1 MHKTGITQG
10 LPPPPP
16 PWSWGQESRLSSTTS
31 MRLSLLA
38 LILSGLATA
47 LLNAAVLPEL
57 ETAAQRI
64 TAAGLLKP
72 IRVLASDS
80 FGGRLPGTPGDKK
93 SVKYLIA
100 QCRALKLAPGNPNGT
115 YVQQVPLWGTRSK
128 GKLTIDG
135 LTLEA
140 GKDYVAWSALPDAQV
155 TIRAAAMVFAGYG
168 VVAPEHQ
175 WDDYA
180 GVDVRGKVVVVLGGD
195 PAVADPSSGPSDPGK
210 LDEKYFL
217 GRALTVHG
225 RTGTKLDRAFANGAA
240 ALIILNSSTALF
252 QNYAREN
259 MILRDA
265 HDRQRVKAQALLSLE
280 RAKEL
285 FPGQDFDALR
295 AAAARPGFRA
305 VALAAKASFD
315 IANTVRRIDSP
326 NVIAKIPGRDP
337 KLSSEYV
344 VYSAHW
350 DHHGQEG
357 DRIFHGASD
366 NAAGTAGVLELARAL
381 RTVQPRRTILFLW
394 PTAEEKGLLGAKY
407 YVEHPLYPL
416 ARTVANI
423 NLDYFSNWG
432 WGRTRD
438 LSIVGLGNSTLDDLT
453 TEAVQ
458 RQGRVVT
465 GDTLPEQGFYFRSDH
480 YEFARAGVPS
490 LETAPGID
498 YRDRPAEY
506 GLQKRA
512 DYIAHDYHQA
522 SDIPKP
528 DWDLSGAVEDL
539 QVLLEVGYRVAQSSD
554 RPTWK
559 PDAIWRPR

>member
-1 MHKTGITQG
+1 
-10 LPPPPP
+10 
-16 PWSWGQESRLSSTTS
+16 
-31 MRLSLLA
+31 MRLSLA
-38 LILSGLATA
+38 LILSGLVTA
-47 LLNAAVLPEL
+47 LLNARHAATLPEL
-57 ETAAQRI
+57 KTAARRI

-72 IRVLASDS
+72 IRVLASDD
-80 FGGRLPGTPGDKK
+80 FGGRLPGTPGDQKT
-93 SVKYLIA
+93 VRYLIA

-115 YVQQVPLWGTRSK
+115 FVDNVPLWGTRSK
-128 GKLTIDG
+128 GKLTIG
-135 LTLEA
+135 GMTLEA

-155 TIRAAAMVFAGYG
+155 TIPAAAMVFAGYG
-168 VVAPEHQ
+168 VVAPEHH

-180 GVDVRGKVVVVLGGD
+180 GVDVRDKVVVVLGGD
-195 PAVADPSSGPSDPGK
+195 PAVADPRDHTK

-225 RTGTKLDRAFANGAA
+225 RTGTKLDRAFAQGAA
-240 ALIILNSSTALF
+240 ALIILNSNPTLF

-280 RAKEL
+280 RAKDL

-305 VALAAKASFD
+305 IALAAQASFE

-337 KLSSEYV
+337 KLASEYV

-416 ARTVANI
+416 AQTVANI

-438 LSIVGLGNSTLDDLT
+438 FSIVGLGNSSLDDLT
-453 TEAVQ
+453 AEAVQ
-458 RQGRVVT
+458 RQGRVLT

-480 YEFARAGVPS
+480 YEFARVGVPS

-506 GLQKRA
+506 GQQKRA

-522 SDIPKP
+522 SDVPKP

-539 QVLLEVGYRVAQSSD
+539 QVLLEVGYRVAQSND

-559 PDAIWRPR
+559 ADAIWRPRQDP

>member
-1 MHKTGITQG
+1 
-10 LPPPPP
+10 
-16 PWSWGQESRLSSTTS
+16 

-47 LLNAAVLPEL
+47 PLNAATLPEL

-64 TAAGLLKP
+64 TAAGLLRP
-72 IRVLASDS
+72 IRVLASDD
-80 FGGRLPGTPGDKK
+80 FAGRLPGTPGDKK

-128 GKLTIDG
+128 GKLTIGG
-135 LTLEA
+135 LTLES

-155 TIRAAAMVFAGYG
+155 TIPAAAMVFAGYG

-195 PAVADPSSGPSDPGK
+195 PAVPDPSSDPSDPGK

-315 IANTVRRIDSP
+315 IANAVRRIDSP

-337 KLSSEYV
+337 RLSSEYV

-357 DRIFHGASD
+357 GRIFHGASD

-416 ARTVANI
+416 AQTVANI

-506 GLQKRA
+506 GLRKRA

-522 SDIPKP
+522 SDVPKP

-539 QVLLEVGYRVAQSSD
+539 QVLLEVGYRVAQSSE

>member
-1 MHKTGITQG
+1 
-10 LPPPPP
+10 
-16 PWSWGQESRLSSTTS
+16 
-31 MRLSLLA
+31 MRLSLA

-47 LLNAAVLPEL
+47 LLNARNAATLPEL
-57 ETAAQRI
+57 KTAARRI

-72 IRVLASDS
+72 IRILASDD
-80 FGGRLPGTPGDKK
+80 FGGRLPGTAGDKK

-100 QCRALKLAPGNPNGT
+100 QCRALKLAPGNPNGS
-115 YVQQVPLWGTRSK
+115 YVDNVPLWGTRSK
-128 GKLTIDG
+128 GTLTIGG
-135 LTLEA
+135 LRLEA

-155 TIRAAAMVFAGYG
+155 TVPAAAMVFAGYG
-168 VVAPEHQ
+168 VVAPEHH

-180 GVDVRGKVVVVLGGD
+180 GVDVRDKVVVVLGGD
-195 PAVADPSSGPSDPGK
+195 PAVPDPSSGPSDHTK

-225 RTGTKLDRAFANGAA
+225 RTGTKLDHAFAQGAS
-240 ALIILNSSTALF
+240 ALIILNSNPTLF

-265 HDRQRVKAQALLSLE
+265 HDRHRVKAQALLAME
-280 RAKEL
+280 RAKDL

-305 VALAAKASFD
+305 IALAAKASFE
-315 IANTVRRIDSP
+315 IANTVRRIESP

-350 DHHGQEG
+350 DHHGQDG

-366 NAAGTAGVLELARAL
+366 NAAGAAGVLELARAL

-416 ARTVANI
+416 AQTVANI

-438 LSIVGLGNSTLDDLT
+438 FSIVGLGNSTLDDLT

-480 YEFARAGVPS
+480 YEFARVGVPS

-506 GLQKRA
+506 GPRKRA

-522 SDIPKP
+522 SDVPKP

-559 PDAIWRPR
+559 PDAIWRPQ